1 MNRRLLLPVLIV
13 AALLPR
19 LALAQGASAQ
29 PVPDRELDRIPR
41 LELPEVDLD
50 QARLDDEERV
60 LRGNGAQYAVALEVN
75 VIPWDEG
82 QWEMARLNHARWR
95 LRLSSPGALSL
106 NLAFSRYKMPPEG
119 ELTIYSPDGR
129 HRIGPFTERDN
140 EEHGELWTP
149 PLLTDELILEVT
161 LPFELLGELE
171 LRLAKVHHGY
181 AGFGEAEPKSGPCEV
196 DLACT
201 PAEIWRDAARSVA
214 LISVEG
220 VRFCTG
226 FLVNNTALDGKPL
239 FITAHHCGVNRR
251 NAASVV
257 VLWNHESPVCR
268 DGDEAAGEP
277 GDLSQF
283 QTGAVFRA
291 AYRPSDVV
299 LIELDDPPD
308 PAFNVFY
315 AGWDRSET
323 DPRRTVVI
331 HHPNTDVKR
340 ISFDYDRATATPH
353 LSSES
358 LAKGNHLR
366 IADWD
371 LGTTEGGSSGAPLF
385 NQDMRVVG
393 QLHGGYAAC
402 DDRQADWFGRFSAS
416 WTGNGRPG
424 LRLSDWLDPLSSEAL
439 TLDGIEGAAVSSEPH
454 P

>member
-1 MNRRLLLPVLIV
+1 MNRRLLLPILLA

-19 LALAQGASAQ
+19 MALAQAAAAT
-29 PVPDRELDRIPR
+29 PPLPDRELDRIPR
-41 LELPEVDLD
+41 LELPKVDLG
-50 QARLDDEERV
+50 QVRLDDEERV
-60 LRGNGAQYAVALEVN
+60 LRGNGPQYAVALEVN
-75 VIPWDEG
+75 ILPWDEG
-82 QWEMARLNHARWR
+82 RWEMVERNHVRWR
-95 LRLSSPGALSL
+95 LRVSSPGALSL
-106 NLAFSRYKMPPEG
+106 NLAFSRFKMPPEG
-119 ELTIYSPDGR
+119 ELVIYSPDGG
-129 HRIGPFTERDN
+129 HRIGPFTAADN
-140 EEHGELWTP
+140 EEHDELWTP
-149 PLLTDELILEVT
+149 PLLTDDLILEVT
-161 LPFELLGELE
+161 LPFENLEELK

-181 AGFGEAEPKSGPCEV
+181 AGFGEDEPKSGPCEV

-201 PAEIWRDAARSVA
+201 PAEMWRDASRAVA
-214 LISVEG
+214 LVSIEG

-226 FLVNNTALDGKPL
+226 FLVNNTALDGRPF
-239 FITAHHCGVNRR
+239 FITAHHCGVTQE

-257 VLWNHESPVCR
+257 VQWNHESPVCR
-268 DGDEAAGEP
+268 EAEAAGEV

-308 PAFNVFY
+308 PTFNVFY

-323 DPRRTVVI
+323 NPQRTVVI

-353 LSSES
+353 LSNKS

-402 DDRQADWFGRFSAS
+402 DDRQADWFGRFSTSFA
-416 WTGNGRPG
+416 GNGRPG
-424 LRLSDWLDPLSSEAL
+424 LRLSDWLDPLGSEAL
-439 TLDGIEGAAVSSEPH
+439 TLDGSEGLAFSSDPR
-454 P
+454 